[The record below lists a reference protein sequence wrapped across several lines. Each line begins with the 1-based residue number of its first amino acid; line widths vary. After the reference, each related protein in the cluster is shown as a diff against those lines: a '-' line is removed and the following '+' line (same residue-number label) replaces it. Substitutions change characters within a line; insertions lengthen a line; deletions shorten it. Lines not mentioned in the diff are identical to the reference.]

1 MPTVKVVGLRIVAS
15 RAVVMTALGKNRHAD
30 SGAVDKRFGF
40 DTRNAQPRSFFLF
53 HNDLHT
59 VLHAIV
65 HFGTLGVV
73 EAIDGT
79 NEVTRDAADAF
90 ESDSFTVFVQFFIR
104 HLILLTRK
112 FD

>member
-1 MPTVKVVGLRIVAS
+1 MPTLEIVGLRIVAS
-15 RAVVMTALGKNRHAD
+15 RAIVMTALGKNRHTD

-65 HFGTLGVV
+65 HFGTLCVI

-79 NEVTRDAADAF
+79 DEVTRDATDTF
-90 ESDSFTVFVQFFIR
+90 ESDTFTVFVQFFFR
-104 HLILLTRK
+104 HY
-112 FD
+112 